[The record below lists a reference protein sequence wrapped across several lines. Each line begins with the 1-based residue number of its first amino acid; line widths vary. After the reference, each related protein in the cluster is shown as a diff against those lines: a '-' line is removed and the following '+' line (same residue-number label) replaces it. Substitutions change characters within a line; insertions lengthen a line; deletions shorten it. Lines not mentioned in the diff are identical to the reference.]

1 MFSLAPSS
9 LRDPVLPTVSKTPRR
24 RDPGRFGEQPI
35 HLVVGWIEMSVNDGN
50 RRCSRCDRSEVEVLR
65 RRLSPSSLRWR
76 GDDNVIQLE
85 RVEGVCRHCSE
96 EQTWYEPVDPQPEL
110 AR

>member
-9 LRDPVLPTVSKTPRR
+9 LRDSVLLTVSQTPPALGARAL
-24 RDPGRFGEQPI
+24 GERPL
-35 HLVVGWIEMSVNDGN
+35 HLAVCWMEAPMNDGN
-50 RRCSRCDRSEVEVLR
+50 RRCGRCERSEVEVLR
-65 RRLSPSSLRWR
+65 RRVSPSALRWR